1 VGRAYRALAATI
13 DDVLRLIVIIDLV
26 INVSLG
32 LTIWATRGAATNM
45 VGLPSPLPFY
55 ANLLAIFL
63 VGTGLAYVPA
73 IRFPQTQRFY
83 LWVMGVGVKLAAAS
97 QFIGLWLLGVVPAM
111 VLLGGVVE
119 ASLGL
124 LMALALLTGAKR
136 AAAGR

>member
-1 VGRAYRALAATI
+1 MAM
-13 DDVLRLIVIIDLV
+13 LRLIVIVDIV

-45 VGLPSPLPFY
+45 VGVPSPLPFY

-83 LWVMGVGVKLAAAS
+83 LWVMGVGVKLVAAS
-97 QFIGLWLLGVVPAM
+97 QFISLWLLGVAPVV
-111 VLLGGVVE
+111 VLVGAVVD
-119 ASLGL
+119 ASLGI
-124 LMALALLTGAKR
+124 LMAMALLTR
-136 AAAGR
+136 ATRAGGR